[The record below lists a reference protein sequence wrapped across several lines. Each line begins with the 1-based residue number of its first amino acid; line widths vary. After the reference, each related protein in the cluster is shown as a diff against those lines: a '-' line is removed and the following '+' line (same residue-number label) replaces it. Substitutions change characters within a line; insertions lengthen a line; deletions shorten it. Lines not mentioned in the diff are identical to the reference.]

1 MVEVG
6 AVDCLLVGVERDVAV
21 DAAPKTHTV
30 NRDDILCLAFYVA
43 YVERELAFLHRS
55 AVAEEASLCTAL
67 LPISNRSTVAV
78 DNLVG
83 CHHLIIYIGSF
94 STVDVAD
101 VERSENL
108 LLLVESYVLVL
119 LRLER

>member
-1 MVEVG
+1 MHV
-6 AVDCLLVGVERDVAV
+6 
-21 DAAPKTHTV
+21 
-30 NRDDILCLAFYVA
+30 
-43 YVERELAFLHRS
+43 LHRS
-55 AVAEEASLCTAL
+55 AVAAEASLCAAL
-67 LPISNRSTVAV
+67 LALLHFLAVAV

-83 CHHLIIYIGSF
+83 CHHLIIYIGGL

-108 LLLVESYVLVL
+108 LLLVESHVLVL